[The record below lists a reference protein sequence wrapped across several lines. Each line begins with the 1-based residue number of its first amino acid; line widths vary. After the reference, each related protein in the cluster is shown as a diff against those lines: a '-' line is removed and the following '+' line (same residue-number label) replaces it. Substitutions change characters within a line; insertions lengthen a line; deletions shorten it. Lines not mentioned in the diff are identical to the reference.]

1 MEFLIYKNYLST
13 IKASENSKMFRH
25 IYVLENNKEKDILK
39 NGELSCAY
47 YVSCILKIFNLI
59 NPNISPHATVKSTIK
74 NMLDNN
80 WRITKDLKPGNILIW
95 EEKLKHQHIGF
106 YLGKDKAIS
115 NSSEKRLPIIHDYK
129 YNNKRKIIQILT
141 HKIIE

>member
-47 YVSCILKIFNLI
+47 YVSCIL
-59 NPNISPHATVKSTIK
+59 
-74 NMLDNN
+74 
-80 WRITKDLKPGNILIW
+80 
-95 EEKLKHQHIGF
+95 
-106 YLGKDKAIS
+106 
-115 NSSEKRLPIIHDYK
+115 
-129 YNNKRKIIQILT
+129 
-141 HKIIE
+141 